1 MEAQVT
7 RTFAKRDLKGLDPKG
22 RRVLYGINPIREAF
36 RAGREVEE
44 LFVLDGQK
52 KLLKQLEHK
61 GRAGTITYLKKHE
74 LHKVCGSTQHQGV
87 VAKVEPLK
95 NTSLKGLVKDHG
107 SDLLVLMA
115 DGVQDPHNL
124 GALLRVADGAGV
136 DLVVVAAKGSASV
149 QLGSVAKASAG
160 ASEHQAVLTVHDLAT
175 CLDELAG
182 HGFQIVALEAEAG
195 TALRDAE
202 LKYPLCL
209 LVGGEDS
216 GVKARYRQMATHEAH
231 IPLRGKVNSLNVS
244 VAGAV
249 AVFEAAARRG

>member
-1 MEAQVT
+1 MS
-7 RTFAKRDLKGLDPKG
+7 RTFAKRDPKGLDPDG
-22 RRVLYGINPIREAF
+22 LRVLYGINPVREAF
-36 RAGREVEE
+36 RAGREVAE

-52 KLLKQLEHK
+52 KLLKLVEHQ
-61 GRAGTITYLKKHE
+61 GRAGGITYLQKHE
-74 LHKVCGSTQHQGV
+74 LHKLCGSTQHQGV
-87 VAKVEPLK
+87 VARVEPLK

-107 SDLLVLMA
+107 QDLLVLMA

-160 ASEHQAVLTVHDLAT
+160 ASEHQAVLTVRDLAT
-175 CLDELAG
+175 CLDELRE
-182 HGFQIVALEAEAG
+182 HGFQVVALEAGAG
-195 TALRDAE
+195 KALRETE
-202 LKYPLCL
+202 LRFPLCL

-216 GVKARYRQMATHEAH
+216 GVKARYRDQATDEAH